1 MYYYLLY
8 TLQIFNEGGN
18 LGNQPAPTPMPEE
31 QVWQQFVNGSDNITA
46 ELYYKL
52 WVEQIH
58 DPTSFARE
66 LRKSQDYS
74 DWASIFNYILIVN
87 PS

>member
-8 TLQIFNEGGN
+8 TLQIFNDGG
-18 LGNQPAPTPMPEE
+18 LGNQPAPTPIPEE
-31 QVWQQFVNGSDNITA
+31 QVWQKFLNGSYNVSA
-46 ELYYKL
+46 ERYYQL

-66 LRKSQDYS
+66 LRKSHDYA
-74 DWASIFNYILIVN
+74 DE
-87 PS
+87 